1 MGWIGGEMTEFLM
14 YFTNGLVMGVINA
27 ISAIGVSLIVGI
39 MRVINFAHGEL
50 YIFAG
55 YFSYHL
61 SLTFGLSPI
70 LAMPL
75 SVFFIFLMGIL
86 MERLLIRPTYGDEMY
101 SLIITFVLSIVLQN
115 SALLIFG
122 PYPNK
127 PPALIS
133 GATHIFGL
141 FHYGNQRLLSFAIS
155 IAILL
160 FVFYLIKKTWF
171 GKSVRA
177 ISQDR
182 EMAALMGIDHWR
194 VNMISFGLGAALAGS
209 AGVIIAPIFPVTPT
223 GSSAISLTAFV
234 VVVLGGM
241 GSLKGCVVGGLILG
255 ILENLGAAYISTMYR
270 HIFAFIIL
278 ILVLVFRPWG
288 LFGQK
293 T

>member
-1 MGWIGGEMTEFLM
+1 MSEFLM
-14 YFTNGLVMGVINA
+14 YLTNGIVMGVIHA

-61 SLTFGLSPI
+61 SLTLGLSPI

-75 SVFFIFLMGIL
+75 SVCFIFLIGIL

-101 SLIITFVLSIVLQN
+101 SLIITFVFSIVLQN
-115 SALLIFG
+115 CALLIFG

-127 PPALIS
+127 PPNLIG
-133 GATHIFGL
+133 GATNLFGL
-141 FHYGNQRLLSFAIS
+141 FYYGNQRLLSFGIS
-155 IAILL
+155 ILIILT
-160 FVFYLIKKTWF
+160 VFYLIKNTWF
-171 GKSVRA
+171 GKSIRA

-182 EMAALMGIDHWR
+182 EMASLVGIDHLR
-194 VNMISFGLGAALAGS
+194 INMLSFGMGAALAAS

-223 GSSAISLTAFV
+223 GSSAISLSAFV

-241 GSLKGCVVGGLILG
+241 GSIKGCVIGGLILG

-270 HIFAFIIL
+270 HIFGFIIL
-278 ILVLVFRPWG
+278 ILILVFRPWG

>member
-1 MGWIGGEMTEFLM
+1 MAEFLM
-14 YFTNGLVMGVINA
+14 YLTNGIVIGVINA

-39 MRVINFAHGEL
+39 MRVVNFAHGEL

-61 SLTFGLSPI
+61 STSLGLSPL
-70 LAMPL
+70 LAMLL
-75 SVFFIFLMGIL
+75 SVFFIFLIGL
-86 MERLLIRPTYGDEMY
+86 GMERLLIRPTYGDEMY

-115 SALLIFG
+115 AALLIFG

-127 PPALIS
+127 PPALVS
-133 GATHIFGL
+133 GATSILGL
-141 FHYGNQRLLSFAIS
+141 YHYGNQRLLSFFIS

-160 FVFYLIKKTWF
+160 FVFYLVRRTWF
-171 GKSVRA
+171 GKSIRA
-177 ISQDR
+177 VSQDR
-182 EMAALMGIDHWR
+182 GMSGLVGVDHLK
-194 VNMISFGLGAALAGS
+194 VNMFSFGLGAALAGA

-223 GSSAISLTAFV
+223 GSSAVSLTAFV

-241 GSLKGCVVGGLILG
+241 GSLKGCVIGGLILG

-270 HIFAFIIL
+270 AIFGFIVL

-288 LFGQK
+288 LFGEK
-293 T
+293 TT

>member
-1 MGWIGGEMTEFLM
+1 MSEFLM
-14 YFTNGLVMGVINA
+14 YLTNGIVIGVINA

-39 MRVINFAHGEL
+39 MRVVNFAHGEL

-61 SLTFGLSPI
+61 STSLGVPPL
-70 LAMPL
+70 LAML
-75 SVFFIFLMGIL
+75 ISILFIFLIGIG
-86 MERLLIRPTYGDEMY
+86 MEWSLIRPTYGDEMY

-115 SALLIFG
+115 AALLIFG

-127 PPALIS
+127 PPSLVG
-133 GATHIFGL
+133 GATNIFGL
-141 FHYGNQRLLSFAIS
+141 YHYGNQRLLSFFIS
-155 IAILL
+155 IGILL
-160 FVFYLIKKTWF
+160 FIFYLIKMTWF
-171 GKSVRA
+171 GKSIRA
-177 ISQDR
+177 VSQDR
-182 EMAALMGIDHWR
+182 EMASLVGVDHFR
-194 VNMISFGLGAALAGS
+194 VNMLSFGLGAALAGA

-241 GSLKGCVVGGLILG
+241 GSLKGCVVGGLLLG
-255 ILENLGAAYISTMYR
+255 VLENLGAAYISTMYR
-270 HIFAFIIL
+270 NIFGFIIL

>member
-1 MGWIGGEMTEFLM
+1 
-14 YFTNGLVMGVINA
+14 MGVIHA

-61 SLTFGLSPI
+61 SLTLGLSPI

-75 SVFFIFLMGIL
+75 SVSLVFLIGLL

-101 SLIITFVLSIVLQN
+101 SLIITFVFSIVLQN
-115 SALLIFG
+115 CALLIFG

-127 PPALIS
+127 PPNLIG
-133 GATHIFGL
+133 GATNLFGL
-141 FHYGNQRLLSFAIS
+141 FYYGNQRLLSFGIS
-155 IAILL
+155 ILILL
-160 FVFYLIKKTWF
+160 TVFYLIKNTWF
-171 GKSVRA
+171 GKSIRA

-182 EMAALMGIDHWR
+182 EMASLVGIDHLR
-194 VNMISFGLGAALAGS
+194 VNMISFGMGAALAAS
-209 AGVIIAPIFPVTPT
+209 AGVIVAPIFPVTPT
-223 GSSAISLTAFV
+223 GSSAISLSAFV

-241 GSLKGCVVGGLILG
+241 GSIKGCVIGGLIIG

-270 HIFAFIIL
+270 HIFGFIVLIL
-278 ILVLVFRPWG
+278 ILVFRPWG

>member
-1 MGWIGGEMTEFLM
+1 M
-14 YFTNGLVMGVINA
+14 YLTNGVVMGVINA

-39 MRVINFAHGEL
+39 MKVVNFAHGEL

-61 SLTFGLSPI
+61 SVSLGLPPL

-75 SVFFIFLMGIL
+75 SVFFIFLIGIG
-86 MERLLIRPTYGDEMY
+86 MERTLIRPTYGDEMY

-115 SALLIFG
+115 AALLIFG

-127 PPALIS
+127 PPNLLS
-133 GATHIFGL
+133 GATNLFGL
-141 FHYGNQRLLSFAIS
+141 FHYGNQRLLSFGIS
-155 IAILL
+155 IGILL
-160 FVFYLIKKTWF
+160 SIFYLIKKTWF
-171 GKSVRA
+171 GKSIRA
-177 ISQDR
+177 VSQDR
-182 EMAALMGIDHWR
+182 AMASLVGVNHLR
-194 VNMISFGLGAALAGS
+194 VNMVSFGLGAALAGA
-209 AGVIIAPIFPVTPT
+209 AGVLIAPIFPVTPT

-241 GSLKGCVVGGLILG
+241 GSLKGCVVGGLVLG

-270 HIFAFIIL
+270 HIFGFIVL
-278 ILVLVFRPWG
+278 IMVLVFRPWG

-293 T
+293 TS

>member
-1 MGWIGGEMTEFLM
+1 MPEFLM
-14 YFTNGLVMGVINA
+14 YLTNGVVMGVINA

-39 MRVINFAHGEL
+39 MRVVNFAHGEL

-61 SLTFGLSPI
+61 STTLGVPPL

-75 SVFFIFLMGIL
+75 AVLLVFLIGIG
-86 MERLLIRPTYGDEMY
+86 MERTLIRPTYGDEMY

-115 SALLIFG
+115 AALLIFG

-127 PPALIS
+127 PPSLLS
-133 GATHIFGL
+133 GATNVFGL
-141 FHYGNQRLLSFAIS
+141 FHYGNQRLLSFFIS
-155 IAILL
+155 IGVLL
-160 FVFYLIKKTWF
+160 IIFYLIKRTWF
-171 GKSVRA
+171 GKSIRA
-177 ISQDR
+177 VSQDR
-182 EMAALMGIDHWR
+182 GMSSLVGVDYSR
-194 VNMISFGLGAALAGS
+194 VNMLSFGLGAALAGA

-241 GSLKGCVVGGLILG
+241 GSLKGCVVGGLVLG
-255 ILENLGAAYISTMYR
+255 VIENLGAAYISTMYR
-270 HIFAFIIL
+270 HIFGFIIL
-278 ILVLVFRPWG
+278 ILILVFRPWG